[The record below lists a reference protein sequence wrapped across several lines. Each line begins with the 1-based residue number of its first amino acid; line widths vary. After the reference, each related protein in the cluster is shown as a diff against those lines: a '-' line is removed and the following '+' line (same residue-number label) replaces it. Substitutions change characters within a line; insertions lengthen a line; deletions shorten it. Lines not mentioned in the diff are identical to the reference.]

1 MAELTKR
8 PITALAS
15 GLCICAPVEVESAIG
30 IKPKLATNTV
40 INTGRSRRRAPGITA
55 SPNSDPAW
63 LCEVALEIARQMGT
77 NAMIALLTRFLPVLQ
92 SGPRNRREHA
102 PSLYTHLVRD
112 GKLRKAGLWGC
123 CGQME

>member
-63 LCEVALEIARQMGT
+63 LCEVALEIARQMGDKCNDCST
-77 NAMIALLTRFLPVLQ
+77 HTLPSCAPIRPKESARTRTKSVHT
-92 SGPRNRREHA
+92 SSEGWEA
-102 PSLYTHLVRD
+102 
-112 GKLRKAGLWGC
+112 
-123 CGQME
+123 